1 MERADGFALEDFGEL
16 VEAGVE
22 DAEAVWEGGL
32 EGGGLGDGVFVAIDG
47 DDGGTCVEE
56 TGGVAAAAEG
66 AVEDGHALARG
77 EGGDDL
83 VWHDW
88 EVVIRGGRGVGRDG
102 EPAIGPLRLRGGR
115 RCGIRSRGHERLA
128 EERVEKENL
137 EVKSSRISV
146 NGRWRKPR

>member
-22 DAEAVWEGGL
+22 DAEAVGEGGL

-66 AVEDGHALARG
+66 TVEDGHAWARG

-88 EVVIRGGRGVGRDG
+88 EVVIRWARGIGRDV
-102 EPAIGPLRLRGGR
+102 EPAVGPLRLGGGR
-115 RCGIRSRGHERLA
+115 RCGIRGRGHEKLA

-137 EVKSSRISV
+137 EVKSLEISV

>member
-1 MERADGFALEDFGEL
+1 MEGADGFALKDFGEL

-22 DAEAVWEGGL
+22 DAEAVRVGGL
-32 EGGGLGDGVFVAIDG
+32 EGSGLGDGVLVAVDG
-47 DDGGTCVEE
+47 DDGGTCGEE
-56 TGGVAAAAEG
+56 TGGMAAAAEG
-66 AVEDGHALARG
+66 TVEDGHAWAWG

-88 EVVIRGGRGVGRDG
+88 EVVIREALGSGRDG

-115 RCGIRSRGHERLA
+115 RCGIRGRGHEKLA

-137 EVKSSRISV
+137 EVKSLEISV